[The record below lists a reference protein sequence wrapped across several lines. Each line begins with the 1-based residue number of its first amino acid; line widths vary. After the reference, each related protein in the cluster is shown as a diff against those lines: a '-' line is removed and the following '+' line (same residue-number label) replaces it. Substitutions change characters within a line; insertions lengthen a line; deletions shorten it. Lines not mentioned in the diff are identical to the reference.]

1 MILSLA
7 ASLLLASTTG
17 APSAG
22 SPAAMAHRHV
32 MAGPTNTLCP
42 VLGNPV
48 TPGKSAIVKVRGHA
62 YYVCCADCKAKLEA
76 HPAKYLAK
84 DGTPLNALKASHRP
98 MGGMKM

>member
-17 APSAG
+17 APSAV
-22 SPAAMAHRHV
+22 SHAAVAHHHAT
-32 MAGPTNTLCP
+32 AGPTNTVCP

-48 TPGKSAIVKVRGHA
+48 TPGKSAVVKVRGHE
-62 YYVCCADCKAKLEA
+62 YYVCCADCQAKLKA
-76 HPAKYLAK
+76 HPARYLAK